1 MPQQPLVPNDQE
13 ALYLFDLA
21 GYVPSVFEKAVTI
34 QNPAFQ
40 RPALTKLVQYF
51 GNEGIQTTDRSGNR
65 VFNQAVQQNDYPFA
79 TIQSSTANGSLL
91 VLTFTDPTFNDFAQG
106 TTIASDSKTLA
117 RIESTAPGT
126 VTISCVK
133 TSSGGTSFG
142 VSDFVAGEGTSLMG
156 MWGNI
161 NNRINYTI
169 PTSIP
174 TKYTNII
181 GQFDGGCEIKYDE
194 VYTKTYFDFQGNT
207 AYLSGKEYIAL
218 QKFYQYYYAY
228 MSSDFPLVYG
238 NIPMPATWVNQIK
251 TMGGFQ
257 IPKTGPL
264 TLAGFQQIA
273 KEYIINSGLK
283 GDRIMIIC
291 GSDYAFQ
298 IGDILT
304 PYVLTAGV
312 NNVVGGKDV
321 SGMSITNY
329 SVLSKQLMVITDP
342 FMDNRKIFG
351 VNDNSGYS
359 NRSDSAI
366 WFSPEMVQ
374 VEGGG
379 VVPPVIDKYFG
390 VPNLITSETP
400 GIIDRRGNPIERGA
414 GSNKSCII
422 NYSMDRVTQITNCAM
437 AMYHGN

>member
-1 MPQQPLVPNDQE
+1 MSNQPLIPNDQE

-40 RPALTKLVQYF
+40 RPALTKLVGYF

-65 VFNQAVQQNDYPFA
+65 VFNMAVQQNDYPFA
-79 TIQSSTANGSLL
+79 TIQTRTVNGSNLD
-91 VLTFTDPTFNDFAQG
+91 LTFTDSTFNDFAEG
-106 TTIASDSKTLA
+106 TTIASDTNTLGT
-117 RIESTAPGT
+117 IVSTSPGK
-126 VTISCVK
+126 VTISFEQN
-133 TSSGGTSFG
+133 SAGTSGF
-142 VSDFVAGEGTSLMG
+142 VTADFAAGEGTSLMG

-161 NNRINYTI
+161 NDRKNYTI

-174 TKYTNII
+174 TKYTNVI

-194 VYTKTYFDFQGNT
+194 VYTKTYFDFQGSNC
-207 AYLSGKEYIAL
+207 YLSGKEYIAL
-218 QKFYQYYYAY
+218 QKYYQYYYSY
-228 MSSDFPLVYG
+228 MSSDFAMQLG
-238 NIPMPATWVNQIK
+238 NKPRPATWVNQIK

-257 IPKTGPL
+257 KAKTGPL
-264 TLAGFQQIA
+264 TLTSFKEVA

-283 GDRIMIIC
+283 GDRIFIIA
-291 GSDYAFQ
+291 GSDYAWQ

-312 NNVVGGKDV
+312 NNVVGGRDV
-321 SGMSITNY
+321 SGMSINTY
-329 SVLSKQLMVITDP
+329 SVLSKQITLIIDP
-342 FMDNRKIFG
+342 FMDNTKIFG
-351 VNDNSGYS
+351 SNSSTGYS

-379 VVPPVIDKYFG
+379 VVPPVLDKYFG
-390 VPNLITSETP
+390 VANLLTTQEV
-400 GIIDRRGNPIERGA
+400 GMIDRYGNPVSS
-414 GSNKSCII
+414 GSNGKKSCII